1 MRISD
6 WSSDVLLFRSYWL
19 KADDRL
25 TRELAITQTIKTPV
39 NFIVHTIQEVNDGLA
54 HGRYFFMDVR
64 RDGIALYQTVDDELH
79 EPKPKT
85 PESALAM
92 AEEYFEDWF
101 PGAMQKYE
109 GAKFHIE
116 KRHLKPAA
124 FDLHQT
130 AEMLYHR
137 SEERRIGK
145 ECVSTCRS
153 R

>member
-1 MRISD
+1 MLRRPPRSTRTD
-6 WSSDVLLFRSYWL
+6 TLFPYTTPFRS
-19 KADDRL
+19 
-25 TRELAITQTIKTPV
+25 
-39 NFIVHTIQEVNDGLA
+39 
-54 HGRYFFMDVR
+54 

-130 AEMLYHR
+130 AEMLYHCILLV
-137 SEERRIGK
+137 ETF
-145 ECVSTCRS
+145 STPHYQQARKS
-153 R
+153 V

>member
-6 WSSDVLLFRSYWL
+6 WSSDVCSSDL
-19 KADDRL
+19 
-25 TRELAITQTIKTPV
+25 
-39 NFIVHTIQEVNDGLA
+39 VNDGLA

-116 KRHLKPAA
+116 KRHLKPA
-124 FDLHQT
+124 D
-130 AEMLYHR
+130 R
-137 SEERRIGK
+137 K
-145 ECVSTCRS
+145 STRLNS
-153 R
+153 SH

>member
-54 HGRYFFMDVR
+54 HGRYSFMDVR

-92 AEEYFEDWF
+92 AEEYFEAWF

-109 GAKFHIE
+109 EMGRASWRGRGGQDGMYAVAGAS
-116 KRHLKPAA
+116 LKKK
-124 FDLHQT
+124 
-130 AEMLYHR
+130 HR
-137 SEERRIGK
+137 IRQR
-145 ECVSTCRS
+145 
-153 R
+153 

>member
-1 MRISD
+1 MCYSCVEYLLSVVFLFKQKTAYEMRISD
-6 WSSDVLLFRSYWL
+6 WSSDVCSSDL
-19 KADDRL
+19 
-25 TRELAITQTIKTPV
+25 
-39 NFIVHTIQEVNDGLA
+39 
-54 HGRYFFMDVR
+54 VR

-124 FDLHQT
+124 F
-130 AEMLYHR
+130 E
-137 SEERRIGK
+137 IGRAH
-145 ECVSTCRS
+145 V
-153 R
+153 